1 MLVSRKAYFVDV
13 PKSASTYV
21 YQALRKV
28 VDQSYDDGVPSAWT
42 TNKRHPVQSTHGM
55 LHDDR
60 HGRLLGYNEEEF
72 ADKLVYVATRDPV
85 EYYLSIF
92 HYEREG
98 QGPIKKPLGLE
109 PDYENKFDWWTHA
122 VIDNRRPLADYE
134 GPRYK
139 NRPQGLGLCTFRF
152 LDNVDERFFAQG
164 PRTWEEVEQWYD
176 EHYWNPDCP
185 MEMLGPHNI
194 GADFADLLLRHEDKF
209 KLKPDWKDHIPEFH
223 NNILQRPRISRKGRE
238 SVLSYYPG
246 IAEVIKKAE
255 RIIYQ
260 GLDFT
265 SKW

>member
-1 MLVSRKAYFVDV
+1 MLVSEKAYFVDV

-21 YQALRKV
+21 YQALRLI
-28 VDQSYDDGVPSAWT
+28 VDQTWPSAWT
-42 TNKRHPVQSTHGM
+42 TSKHHPKQFRHGC

-60 HGRLLGYNEEEF
+60 HGRLIGYNEEEF
-72 ADKLVYVATRDPV
+72 ADKLVYVAARDPV

-92 HYEREG
+92 HYEREDF
-98 QGPIKKPLGLE
+98 GPIKKELQKE
-109 PDYENKFDWWTHA
+109 PDYQNYFDWWTHS
-122 VIDNRRPLADYE
+122 VIDNRKPLADYE
-134 GPRYK
+134 SPRYK

-152 LDNVDERFFAQG
+152 LDNVDDRFFAQG

-194 GADFADLLLRHEDKF
+194 GKDFADLVLRYEDKF
-209 KLKPDWKDHIPEFH
+209 LLLPDWKDHIPTFH
-223 NNILQRPRISRKGRE
+223 NNILQRPRMHHAGRK

-246 IAEVIKKAE
+246 IQDVIKEAE
-255 RIIYQ
+255 RIIYR

-265 SKW
+265 SEW